1 MKYIMYVLKKF
12 PISLDARRPTT
23 NAEFYVVDGDNGNVL
38 EITLTDDSVPVD
50 LSDCLVL
57 AVFSKSD
64 GGVAE
69 QDNLGNG
76 ITVDGEHN
84 NRITI
89 ELYLSSMS
97 PGLVECE
104 IQVYSG
110 EKYGVLITSARF
122 NFDCRRAIANREVV
136 KRTDEWPFLIGL
148 MQEVGLGEAER
159 NANEEIRI
167 ENENGR
173 IGRDREFSVWEEF
186 TPGKTYYP
194 LNKVAY
200 NGSSYICVEETTIA
214 PPDANYWLLIA
225 KKGMDGTGTGDMLK
239 AEYDINEV
247 GIVDDSQ
254 RLGGL
259 LPEVYAFK
267 AAQYEYTLTVAG
279 WANGKYVITN
289 SAIKA
294 NSPGDIKI
302 SQYADGNEF
311 TAFSSSLP
319 QVTAQADGSVTIT
332 ARGEVPKIPIRV
344 TLEVRT

>member
-1 MKYIMYVLKKF
+1 MYVLKKF
-12 PISLDARRPTT
+12 PISLDAKRPTT
-23 NAEFYVVDGDNGNVL
+23 NAEFYVMDGDNGNVL

-76 ITVDGEHN
+76 ITIDGEHN

-122 NFDCRRAIANREVV
+122 NFDCRRAIANREVIE
-136 KRTDEWPFLIGL
+136 RTNEWPLLIGL
-148 MQEVGLGEAER
+148 MKQLEDSETER
-159 NANEEIRI
+159 STNEEIRK
-167 ENENGR
+167 ENENDR
-173 IGRDREFSVWEEF
+173 ISLDNALYVWSDF

-194 LNKVAY
+194 LNKVVY
-200 NGSSYICVEETTIA
+200 NGSSYLCIEETQIA
-214 PPDANYWLLIA
+214 PPDVNYWLLIA
-225 KKGMDGTGTGDMLK
+225 KKGIDGNGAGDMQK
-239 AEYDINEV
+239 AEYDINDK
-247 GIVDDSQ
+247 GIVDDAQ

-259 LPEVYAFK
+259 LPEAYAFK
-267 AAQYEYTLTVAG
+267 TVQIEHTLDAEG
-279 WANGKYVITN
+279 WEDGIYVLADVN
-289 SAIKA
+289 IKEA
-294 NSPGDIKI
+294 SPGDIFCTHK
-302 SQYADGNEF
+302 ATDEECG
-311 TAFSSSLP
+311 AFEDARP
-319 QVTAQADGSVTIT
+319 RVIAQTNGSITII
-332 ARGEVPKIPIRV
+332 ARGTVPGIDIPV
-344 TLEVRT
+344 MLEVRT